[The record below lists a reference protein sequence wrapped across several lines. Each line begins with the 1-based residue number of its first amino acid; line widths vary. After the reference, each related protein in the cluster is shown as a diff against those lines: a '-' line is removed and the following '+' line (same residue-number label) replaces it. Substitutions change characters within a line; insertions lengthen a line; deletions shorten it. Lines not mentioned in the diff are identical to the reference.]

1 MKTRTLVLLKVL
13 GLMATFNYVITL
25 DEDKNNCSSTR
36 LTITHYSPTVF
47 PR

>member
-25 DEDKNNCSSTR
+25 DKVETNCSSTW
-36 LTITHYSPTVF
+36 LTITNYSSTVLS
-47 PR
+47 R